1 MERIRTAVIGT
12 GFMGRVHLEALRRV
26 EHVDVV
32 EVAATSLD
40 KARDAGAGYNVLN
53 VTGDW
58 QDVLRDPSIDAVHV
72 ATPNVSHYPIARAAL
87 EAGKHVICEKPL
99 AMSTAEAQEL
109 TDLAAAKKLRNGL
122 CHNLRFYPMVQQ
134 MRALREAGSFG
145 DILVVQG
152 TYSQDWMLYESD
164 WNWRVDPKVSGPSR
178 VMADIG
184 SHFFD
189 MAEHVTGLKVS
200 AVCSDLQIFYPTR
213 KQPLVDSKGASG
225 ESFSGKLG
233 SAGET
238 VDTPIVTEDFGATL
252 FRMAQNG
259 VERARGAMTASQVSA
274 GRKNGLVL
282 EIYGTK
288 GGASWRQERPEELW
302 LGHRDAPNQVLM
314 KDPSLLNEAAR
325 AYADYPG
332 GHAEG
337 YPDTHKQ
344 LYRRFYASIADPS
357 LTPDYPQF
365 ADGLRQM
372 KILDAEMASHKSR
385 AWVDVPTS

>member
-1 MERIRTAVIGT
+1 MDPIRTAVIGT
-12 GFMGRVHLEALRRV
+12 GFMGRVHLEALRRI
-26 EHVDVV
+26 ENVDVV

-40 KARDAGAGYNVLN
+40 KARAAGAGYNVLN

-58 QDVLRDPSIDAVHV
+58 RDVIHDPSIDAVHV
-72 ATPNVSHYPIARAAL
+72 ATPNVSHFPIAKAAL
-87 EAGKHVICEKPL
+87 EAGKHVLCEKPL
-99 AMSTAEAQEL
+99 AMSVTEAQEL
-109 TDLAAAKKLRNGL
+109 TDLAAAKKLRGGL
-122 CHNLRFYPMVQQ
+122 NHNLRYYPMVQQ
-134 MRALREAGSFG
+134 MRRMREAGDFG

-200 AVCSDLQIFYPTR
+200 AVCSDLQIFHPIR
-213 KQPLVDSKGASG
+213 RQPKSGG

-233 SAGET
+233 VAGET
-238 VDTPIVTEDFGATL
+238 VNTPIVTEDFGATL
-252 FRMAQNG
+252 FRMG
-259 VERARGAMTASQVSA
+259 RARGAMTASQVSA

-282 EIYGTK
+282 EIYGSK
-288 GGASWRQERPEELW
+288 SGASWHQESPEELW
-302 LGHRDAPNQVLM
+302 LGHRNAPNQLLL
-314 KDPSLLNEAAR
+314 KDPSLMNEKAR
-325 AYADYPG
+325 AFADFPG

-337 YPDTHKQ
+337 YPDTFKQ
-344 LYRRFYASIADPS
+344 LFRRFYASIADPT
-357 LTPDYPQF
+357 LTPDYPGF

-372 KILDAEMASHKSR
+372 KILDAELASHQAH
-385 AWVDVPTS
+385 AWMDVTP

>member
-1 MERIRTAVIGT
+1 MSRIRTAVIGT

-26 EHVDVV
+26 ENVDVV
-32 EVAATSLD
+32 EIAATSAD
-40 KARDAGAGYNVLN
+40 KARAAAEGYNVLN
-53 VTGDW
+53 STGDW
-58 QDVLRDPSIDAVHV
+58 QDVIRDPSIDAVHIT
-72 ATPNVSHYPIARAAL
+72 TPNVSHFPIAKAAL
-87 EAGKHVICEKPL
+87 EAGKHVLCEKPL
-99 AMSTAEAQEL
+99 AMSSAQAQEL
-109 TDLAAAKKLRNGL
+109 TDLVAAKGLRGGL
-122 CHNLRFYPMVQQ
+122 CHNLRYYPMVQQ
-134 MRALREAGSFG
+134 MRRMREAGDFG

-152 TYSQDWMLYESD
+152 TYSQDWMLYETD
-164 WNWRVDPKVSGPSR
+164 WNWRVDPAVSGPSR

-200 AVCSDLQIFYPTR
+200 SVCSDLQTFYPTR
-213 KQPLVDSKGASG
+213 KQPKSGG
-225 ESFSGKLG
+225 ESFSGKKV
-233 SAGET
+233 GET

-252 FRMAQNG
+252 FRMAKNG
-259 VERARGAMTASQVSA
+259 KALARGAMTASQVSA

-302 LGHRDAPNQVLM
+302 LGHRDAPNQVLL
-314 KDPSLLNEAAR
+314 KDSSLMDEKAR
-325 AYADYPG
+325 AFADFPG

-344 LYRRFYASIADPS
+344 LFRRFYASIADAS
-357 LTPDYPQF
+357 LTPDYPVM

-372 KILDAEMASHKSR
+372 KILDAELASAKSR
-385 AWVDVPTS
+385 AWVDVPA

>member
-12 GFMGRVHLEALRRV
+12 GFMGRVHLEALRRI

-32 EVAATSLD
+32 EVAATSAD
-40 KARDAGAGYNVLN
+40 KARAAAEGYNVLN
-53 VTGDW
+53 STGDW
-58 QDVLRDPSIDAVHV
+58 QDVMRDPSIDAVHV
-72 ATPNVSHYPIARAAL
+72 CTPNDSHFPIARAAL
-87 EAGKHVICEKPL
+87 EAGKHVLCEKPL
-99 AMSTAEAQEL
+99 AMSSAQAREL
-109 TDLAAAKKLRNGL
+109 TELAAGKKLRNAL

-134 MRALREAGSFG
+134 MKAMREAGAFG

-152 TYSQDWMLYESD
+152 TYSQDWMLYETD
-164 WNWRVDPKVSGPSR
+164 WNWRVDPSVSGPSR

-189 MAEHVTGLKVS
+189 MAEHVTGLEVS
-200 AVCSDLQIFYPTR
+200 SVCSDLQIFYPTR
-213 KQPLVDSKGASG
+213 KQPKGGG
-225 ESFSGKLG
+225 ETFSGKTV
-233 SAGET
+233 GET
-238 VDTPIVTEDFGATL
+238 TDTRIVTEDFGATL
-252 FRMAQNG
+252 FKMG
-259 VERARGAMTASQVSA
+259 KARGAMTASQVSA

-288 GGASWRQERPEELW
+288 GGATWRQETPEELW

-314 KDPSLLNEAAR
+314 KDPSLLSEHAR
-325 AYADYPG
+325 GIADYPG

-344 LYRRFYASIADPS
+344 LYRRFYASISDPS
-357 LTPDYPQF
+357 RTPDYPQF

-372 KILDAEMASHKSR
+372 KILDAELASHKSR
-385 AWVDVPTS
+385 AWVDIATS

>member
-1 MERIRTAVIGT
+1 MDRIRTAVIGT

-26 EHVDVV
+26 ENVDVV

-40 KARDAGAGYNVLN
+40 KARAAGAGYNVLN

-58 QDVLRDPSIDAVHV
+58 GDVIRDPSIDAVHV
-72 ATPNVSHYPIARAAL
+72 ATPNVSHFPIAKAAL
-87 EAGKHVICEKPL
+87 EAGKHVLCEKPL
-99 AMSTAEAQEL
+99 AMSLAEAQEL
-109 TDLAAAKKLRNGL
+109 TDLAAAKGLRGGL
-122 CHNLRFYPMVQQ
+122 NHNLRYYPMVQQ
-134 MRALREAGSFG
+134 MRRMREAGDFG

-200 AVCSDLQIFYPTR
+200 AVCSDLQIFHPTR
-213 KQPLVDSKGASG
+213 KRPKSGG

-233 SAGET
+233 AAGET
-238 VDTPIVTEDFGATL
+238 VDTQIVTEDFGATM
-252 FRMAQNG
+252 FRMG
-259 VERARGAMTASQVSA
+259 RARGVMSASQVSA

-282 EIYGTK
+282 EIYGSR
-288 GGASWRQERPEELW
+288 GGVSWRQERPEELW
-302 LGHRDAPNQVLM
+302 LGHRDAPNQLLL
-314 KDPSLLNEAAR
+314 KDPSLMDEKAR
-325 AYADYPG
+325 TFADFPG

-337 YPDTHKQ
+337 YPDTFKQ
-344 LYRRFYASIADPS
+344 LFRRFYASIADPT
-357 LTPDYPQF
+357 LTPDYPGF

-372 KILDAEMASHKSR
+372 KILDAELASHKAH
-385 AWVDVPTS
+385 AWIDVPS

>member
-1 MERIRTAVIGT
+1 MDRIRTAVIGT

-26 EHVDVV
+26 ENVDVV
-32 EVAATSLD
+32 EVAATSLE
-40 KARDAGAGYNVLN
+40 KAHAAGAGYNTLN
-53 VTGDW
+53 MTGDW
-58 QDVLRDPSIDAVHV
+58 HDVIHDPSIDAVHV
-72 ATPNVSHYPIARAAL
+72 ATPNVSHFPIAKAAL
-87 EAGKHVICEKPL
+87 EAGKHVLCEKPL
-99 AMSTAEAQEL
+99 AMSSAEAQEL
-109 TDLAAAKKLRNGL
+109 TKLAAAKGLRNAL

-134 MRALREAGSFG
+134 MRSLREAGNFG
-145 DILVVQG
+145 EILVVQG
-152 TYSQDWMLYESD
+152 TYSQDWMLYETD

-200 AVCSDLQIFYPTR
+200 SVCSDLQIFYPTR
-213 KQPLVDSKGASG
+213 KQPKSGG
-225 ESFSGKLG
+225 ESFSGKA
-233 SAGET
+233 AGET

-252 FRMAQNG
+252 FRMAKNG
-259 VERARGAMTASQVSA
+259 KDQARGAMTASQVSA

-314 KDPSLLNEAAR
+314 KDPSLMDRKAA
-325 AYADYPG
+325 AFADYPG

-344 LYRRFYASIADPS
+344 LYRRFYASIADPA

-365 ADGLRQM
+365 ADGLRQL
-372 KILDAEMASHKSR
+372 KILDAELASHKAR
-385 AWVDVPTS
+385 AWMDVPS

>member
-1 MERIRTAVIGT
+1 MDRIRTAVIGT

-26 EHVDVV
+26 ENVDVV

-40 KARDAGAGYNVLN
+40 KARAAGAGYNVLN

-58 QDVLRDPSIDAVHV
+58 HDVINDPSIDAVHV
-72 ATPNVSHYPIARAAL
+72 ATPNVSHFPIAKAAL
-87 EAGKHVICEKPL
+87 EAGKHVLCEKPL
-99 AMSTAEAQEL
+99 AMSVAEAQEL
-109 TDLAAAKKLRNGL
+109 TDLVARKNLRGGL
-122 CHNLRFYPMVQQ
+122 NHNLRYYPMVQQ
-134 MRALREAGSFG
+134 MRGMREAGEFG

-200 AVCSDLQIFYPTR
+200 SVCSDLQIFYPTR
-213 KQPLVDSKGASG
+213 KQPVVDSSGGSG

-233 SAGET
+233 AAGET

-252 FRMAQNG
+252 FRMG
-259 VERARGAMTASQVSA
+259 RARGAMTASQVSA

-288 GGASWRQERPEELW
+288 GGATWRQESPEELW
-302 LGHRDAPNQVLM
+302 LGHRDAPNQVLL
-314 KDPSLLNEAAR
+314 KDPSLMNGEAR
-325 AYADYPG
+325 AFADYPG

-337 YPDTHKQ
+337 YPDTFKQ
-344 LYRRFYASIADPS
+344 LFRRFYASISDPL
-357 LTPDYPQF
+357 LTPDYPQM

-372 KILDAEMASHKSR
+372 KILDAELASHKSR
-385 AWVDVPTS
+385 AWVDVPG

>member
-12 GFMGRVHLEALRRV
+12 GFMGRVHLEALRRI

-32 EVAATSLD
+32 EVAATSAD
-40 KARDAGAGYNVLN
+40 KARAAAAGYNVLN
-53 VTGDW
+53 ATGDW
-58 QDVLRDPSIDAVHV
+58 QDVMRDSSIDAVHI
-72 ATPNVSHYPIARAAL
+72 ATPNDSHFPIAKAAL
-87 EAGKHVICEKPL
+87 ESGKHVLCEKPL
-99 AMSTAEAQEL
+99 AMSSAEAQAL
-109 TDLAAAKKLRNGL
+109 TDLAAAKKLRNAL

-134 MRALREAGSFG
+134 MRAMREAGAFG

-152 TYSQDWMLYESD
+152 TYSQDWMLYETD
-164 WNWRVDPKVSGPSR
+164 WNWRADPKVSGPSR

-200 AVCSDLQIFYPTR
+200 SVCSDLQIFYPTR
-213 KQPLVDSKGASG
+213 KQPIHDSKGGGG
-225 ESFSGKLG
+225 ETFSGKT
-233 SAGET
+233 SGET
-238 VDTPIVTEDFGATL
+238 TDTKIVTEDFGATL
-252 FRMAQNG
+252 FRMG
-259 VERARGAMTASQVSA
+259 KARGAMTASQVSA

-282 EIYGTK
+282 EIYGTR
-288 GGASWRQERPEELW
+288 GGATWRQETPEELW

-314 KDPSLLNEAAR
+314 KDPSLLDKKAAG
-325 AYADYPG
+325 YADYPG

-344 LYRRFYASIADPS
+344 LYRRFYASIADPK
-357 LTPDYPQF
+357 LAPDYPQF

-372 KILDAEMASHKSR
+372 KILDAELASHKSR
-385 AWVDVPTS
+385 AWMDVPA

>member
-1 MERIRTAVIGT
+1 MDRIRTAVIGT

-26 EHVDVV
+26 ENVDVV

-40 KARDAGAGYNVLN
+40 KAREAGAGYNVLN

-58 QDVLRDPSIDAVHV
+58 HDVINDPSIDAVHV
-72 ATPNVSHYPIARAAL
+72 ATPNVSHFPIAKAAL
-87 EAGKHVICEKPL
+87 EAGKHVLCEKPL
-99 AMSTAEAQEL
+99 AMSVTEAQEL
-109 TDLAAAKKLRNGL
+109 TDLAAAKGLRGGL
-122 CHNLRFYPMVQQ
+122 NHNLRYYPMVQQ
-134 MRALREAGSFG
+134 MRRMREAGDFG

-200 AVCSDLQIFYPTR
+200 AVCSDLQIFHPTR
-213 KQPLVDSKGASG
+213 KQPKGGG
-225 ESFSGKLG
+225 ETFSGKA
-233 SAGET
+233 SSET
-238 VDTPIVTEDFGATL
+238 VDTQIVTEDFGATL
-252 FRMAQNG
+252 FRMG
-259 VERARGAMTASQVSA
+259 KARGVMTASQVSA

-288 GGASWRQERPEELW
+288 GGVSWRQERPEELW
-302 LGHRDAPNQVLM
+302 LGHRDAPNQVLL
-314 KDPSLLNEAAR
+314 KDPSLMMDQAR
-325 AYADYPG
+325 AFADFPG

-337 YPDTHKQ
+337 YPDTFKQ
-344 LYRRFYASIADPS
+344 LFRRFYASIADPT
-357 LTPDYPQF
+357 LTPDYPGF

-372 KILDAEMASHKSR
+372 KILDAELASHK
-385 AWVDVPTS
+385 AHTWMDVPA